1 MSMELEQSGT
11 ESMDMELG
19 QSGIES
25 TDMELGQSGVVR
37 KTNEL
42 AIETIHLSKFFGKEN
57 QIRAVDN
64 LNLQVRKGEVFGF
77 VGPNGAGK
85 TTTMKMLIGLLEPS
99 EGSGKVAG
107 FDIVREIINIR
118 EQTGVLPEPAGFYDN
133 LTARQNL
140 RFYAKLYNIEPEVR
154 EKRIVSLLETV
165 DLTRAIDQKIGGF
178 STGMRKRFGLAQA
191 LINEP
196 LVLFLDEPTSGID
209 PLGAQMMRDLIKDLN
224 RSKEVTVFLS
234 SHSMEEVQEICDR
247 IAIIARGK
255 LLAVGSVED
264 LRDIVRAKEGVHY
277 LLEVEDIPL
286 SEAAE
291 TIKKVEGV
299 QDLEIQGRTLH
310 IHTKMKLRTEIAKA
324 VKKAGGTV
332 SMFEEEEMNLQK
344 LFLKII
350 EGV

>member
-1 MSMELEQSGT
+1 MVSISMESVNM
-11 ESMDMELG
+11 ESVNMELD
-19 QSGIES
+19 QNAIVQQTKEF
-25 TDMELGQSGVVR
+25 
-37 KTNEL
+37 
-42 AIETIHLSKFFGKEN
+42 AIETINLSKSFGKEN

-107 FDIVREIINIR
+107 FDIVREVINIR

-140 RFYAKLYNIEPEVR
+140 RFYAKLYSIEPDVR
-154 EKRIVSLLETV
+154 EKRIVSLLDTV
-165 DLTRAIDQKIGGF
+165 GLTRAIDQKIGGF

-196 LVLFLDEPTSGID
+196 SVLFLDEPTSGID

-224 RSKEVTVFLS
+224 RRKGVTVFLS
-234 SHSMEEVQEICDR
+234 SHSMEEVEEICDR

-277 LLEVEDIPL
+277 LLEVQDIPL

-291 TIKKVEGV
+291 AVKNVEGV
-299 QDLEIQGRTLH
+299 QALEIQNGTLH
-310 IHTKMKLRTEIAKA
+310 VRAKMKLRTEIAKA
-324 VKKAGGTV
+324 VKKAGGTI

-350 EGV
+350 EGA

>member
-19 QSGIES
+19 QSGIVHEIN
-25 TDMELGQSGVVR
+25 GF
-37 KTNEL
+37 
-42 AIETIHLSKFFGKEN
+42 AIETVHLSKVFGKEN

-140 RFYAKLYNIEPEVR
+140 RFYAKLYNIESEVR

-224 RSKEVTVFLS
+224 RSKGVTVFLS

-291 TIKKVEGV
+291 AIKKVEGV
-299 QDLEIQGRTLH
+299 HALEVQNGILY

-324 VKKAGGTV
+324 VKKVGGTV

>member
-19 QSGIES
+19 QSGIVHEIN
-25 TDMELGQSGVVR
+25 GF
-37 KTNEL
+37 
-42 AIETIHLSKFFGKEN
+42 AIETVHLSKVFGKEN

-224 RSKEVTVFLS
+224 RRKGVTVFLS

-291 TIKKVEGV
+291 AIKKVEGV
-299 QDLEIQGRTLH
+299 QALEVQNGILY

-324 VKKAGGTV
+324 VKKVGGTV

>member
-1 MSMELEQSGT
+1 
-11 ESMDMELG
+11 
-19 QSGIES
+19 
-25 TDMELGQSGVVR
+25 
-37 KTNEL
+37 
-42 AIETIHLSKFFGKEN
+42 
-57 QIRAVDN
+57 
-64 LNLQVRKGEVFGF
+64 
-77 VGPNGAGK
+77 
-85 TTTMKMLIGLLEPS
+85 
-99 EGSGKVAG
+99 
-107 FDIVREIINIR
+107 
-118 EQTGVLPEPAGFYDN
+118 
-133 LTARQNL
+133 
-140 RFYAKLYNIEPEVR
+140 
-154 EKRIVSLLETV
+154 
-165 DLTRAIDQKIGGF
+165 
-178 STGMRKRFGLAQA
+178 MRKRFGLAQA

-196 LVLFLDEPTSGID
+196 SVLFLDEPTSGID

-224 RSKEVTVFLS
+224 RSKGVTVFLS

-299 QDLEIQGRTLH
+299 QIIEIQDGTLH
-310 IHTKMKLRTEIAKA
+310 VHTKMKLRMEIAKA
-324 VKKAGGTV
+324 VKKVGGTV

-350 EGV
+350 GEV